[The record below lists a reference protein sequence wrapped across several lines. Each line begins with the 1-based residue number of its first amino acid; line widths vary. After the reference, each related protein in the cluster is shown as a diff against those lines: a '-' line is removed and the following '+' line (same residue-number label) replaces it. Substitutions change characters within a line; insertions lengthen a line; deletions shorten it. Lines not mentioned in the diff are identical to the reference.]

1 MLSIDSDIDEGNKSN
16 SINKTQ
22 EISDQYKLKNKKD
35 KKITESIKNGIVLQI
50 KNKII
55 DGYMKNNLKGNYK
68 NT

>member
-35 KKITESIKNGIVLQI
+35 KKITESIKNGIILQI